1 MGDWT
6 LNSQRRVIGT
16 RRPTEAGLPAGL
28 TPALSW
34 QSLSA
39 ALAVRRFKD
48 LTFQEEYNTLFP
60 SSAQP

>member
-1 MGDWT
+1 MGT
-6 LNSQRRVIGT
+6 AAA
-16 RRPTEAGLPAGL
+16 EACRPAGL